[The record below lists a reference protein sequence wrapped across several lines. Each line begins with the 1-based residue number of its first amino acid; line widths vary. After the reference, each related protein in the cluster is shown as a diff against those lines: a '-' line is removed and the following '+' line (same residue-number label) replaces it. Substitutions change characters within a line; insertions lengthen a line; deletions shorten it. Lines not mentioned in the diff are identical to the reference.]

1 MLYIICRRSIN
12 VFKDFIMSERE
23 TLGSRLGFIMLSV
36 GCAVGLGNVWRFPYI
51 TGHYGGGMFVLL
63 YLLFL
68 VLLGFPLLI
77 AELSVGRGGGANLV
91 GSVRNLASSDKK
103 LWTLPFKI
111 VFMGNFILMIYYTVV
126 SGWLFAYTSYYL
138 TNYVAKCKTPG
149 DYGKLFD
156 ALCASPWESTA
167 FMLGTVAVS
176 SAVCSC
182 GLQKGVEKSVKILM
196 FLLFLLILLLAGYA
210 LTLPGV
216 KEGMSFYLKPDMAKF
231 TNNIGQTLYAAMG
244 QAFFTLSIGV
254 GSIAIFGSYI
264 AKQRSLPGES
274 VAIITIDTM
283 IALLAGVIIF
293 PCCFSFGVNP
303 GSGPGL
309 IFVSL
314 PNTFAQMSGGR
325 WWGALFFIF
334 LAVAAL
340 TTVVAVFENLIAY
353 LMDEWRFSRK
363 KASFF
368 VGIAVALGA
377 LPCVFGFNIW
387 SSVHPLGKE
396 STILDLE
403 DFIVSQNLLPLGAVT
418 LALFCSYK
426 YGWGWENFVK
436 EANTG
441 KGLKFPTALKWYFRY
456 LLPLLVLTVMFF
468 GYKQLFS

>member
-1 MLYIICRRSIN
+1 
-12 VFKDFIMSERE
+12 
-23 TLGSRLGFIMLSV
+23 
-36 GCAVGLGNVWRFPYI
+36 
-51 TGHYGGGMFVLL
+51 
-63 YLLFL
+63 
-68 VLLGFPLLI
+68 
-77 AELSVGRGGGANLV
+77 
-91 GSVRNLASSDKK
+91 
-103 LWTLPFKI
+103 
-111 VFMGNFILMIYYTVV
+111 
-126 SGWLFAYTSYYL
+126 
-138 TNYVAKCKTPG
+138 
-149 DYGKLFD
+149 
-156 ALCASPWESTA
+156 
-167 FMLGTVAVS
+167 
-176 SAVCSC
+176 
-182 GLQKGVEKSVKILM
+182 
-196 FLLFLLILLLAGYA
+196 
-210 LTLPGV
+210 
-216 KEGMSFYLKPDMAKF
+216 MAKF

-264 AKQRSLPGES
+264 DKQRSLPGEG
-274 VAIITIDTM
+274 VAIISIDTL

-314 PNTFAQMSGGR
+314 PNTFAQMTGGR

-334 LAVAAL
+334 LAIAAL
-340 TTVVAVFENLIAY
+340 TTVVAVFENLIAF

-363 KASFF
+363 KASFV
-368 VGIAVALGA
+368 VGISVALCA

-387 SSVHPLGKE
+387 SKVQPLGKGT
-396 STILDLE
+396 TILDLE

-426 YGWGWENFVK
+426 YGWGWENFIK

-441 KGLKFPTALKWYFRY
+441 KGVKFPAALKWYFRY